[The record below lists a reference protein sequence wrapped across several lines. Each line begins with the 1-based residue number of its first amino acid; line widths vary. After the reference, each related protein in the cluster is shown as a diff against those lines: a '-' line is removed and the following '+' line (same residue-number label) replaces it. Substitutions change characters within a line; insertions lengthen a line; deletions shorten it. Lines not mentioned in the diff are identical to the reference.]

1 MYKDRQQAGVLLGAA
16 LSTYKNSNSLIM
28 GITRGGVIVAK
39 EVAAVL
45 NLNLI
50 PIVVKKIGAYQN
62 PELALGAVTY
72 GKTKYIDWN
81 LVKSFN
87 TPLNYL
93 KTQILIKFKEVDK
106 LKTFLEVGRIYVKG
120 KIVIV
125 IDDGV
130 ATGASALAVLN
141 YLKKKK
147 TSKIILAIPIIS
159 SDVYENIKNK
169 VDKIVVL
176 EICKSF
182 SAVGQ
187 FYKFFPQVS
196 DLEVI
201 KTISVPN

>member
-1 MYKDRQQAGVLLGAA
+1 MFKDRQQAGVLLGAS

-28 GITRGGVIVAK
+28 GITRGGMIVAK
-39 EVAAVL
+39 EVAVAL
-45 NLNLI
+45 NINLL

-72 GKTKYIDWN
+72 GETKYIDWN
-81 LVKSFN
+81 LVKNLN
-87 TPLNYL
+87 TPIKYL
-93 KTQILIKFKEVDK
+93 KDQILIKLKEVNR
-106 LKTFLEVGRIYVKG
+106 LKNFLEVGRIYAKG

-125 IDDGV
+125 VDDGV
-130 ATGASALAVLN
+130 ATGASAIAVIN

-147 TSKIILAIPIIS
+147 ASKVILAIPIIS
-159 SDVYENIKNK
+159 SDVYETIKNK